1 MAHKFADW
9 MIAMDGG
16 QKVIEEFEVNGAIL
30 YTGAPNPS
38 KVRKAN
44 TVNQIS

>member
-9 MIAMDGG
+9 MIARDGG

-30 YTGAPNPS
+30 YTGAPNS
-38 KVRKAN
+38 
-44 TVNQIS
+44 